1 MPRKLPLV
9 LLAAPL
15 LALAQGAPPTRL
27 TDGAITDANGMAL
40 YVSDGDAPLRS
51 ACSGDCARA
60 WPPLLAE
67 GNAKPWAEYTPFAR
81 ADGTRQW
88 AYKGKPLYRHARDQT
103 PGDRNG
109 DGADN
114 AWRIALP

>member
-1 MPRKLPLV
+1 MHWKLPLL

-15 LALAQGAPPTRL
+15 LALAQTSPPTRTTDGVL
-27 TDGAITDANGMAL
+27 TDPTGMTL
-40 YVSDGDAPLRS
+40 YTNDTDAPLRS
-51 ACSGDCARA
+51 GCAGDCARA

-67 GNAKPWAEYTPFAR
+67 ASAKPWAEYAPFAR

-88 AYKGKPLYRHARDQT
+88 AYKGKPLYRHARDQAA
-103 PGDRNG
+103 GDRNG

-114 AWRIALP
+114 AWRVAAP